1 MEGIKAAF
9 AQAKAENR
17 VPLVAYTTAGFPT
30 NEELVPIM
38 LGMQKGAA
46 DVVSPQ
52 SLQEEKYSQ
61 TTHVPPCSAVAKS

>member
-52 SLQEEKYSQ
+52 SLHEEKDSH
-61 TTHVPPCSAVAKS
+61 TPRFAPFSAVAKS